1 VSNRELIVLGTAS
14 ATPTRERNQNG
25 YLLRWDGEGFLF
37 DPGEGTQRQMIRAKL
52 SGADINRIC
61 ITHFHGDHCF
71 GLPGIVAKLSGERV
85 AHPVIAH
92 YPASG
97 AVYFQRMRH
106 AAAFDN
112 RADIREQPV
121 STGLIATTP
130 VGDLYAARLSHGID
144 AYGYRLVEPDGRR
157 MVPQRLAALGVAG
170 PDIALLQR
178 DGVLDVGGRRVAL
191 DEVSEARP
199 GQRFAF
205 VMDTRL
211 CDTVYALA
219 EGVDML
225 VIESTYLDADVVKA
239 REFGH
244 LTAGQ
249 AADVAR
255 RCGVRTLV
263 LTHFSQRYPDA
274 SVFGDEAAAH
284 FGGEIVVAAD
294 LMRIPL
300 PKRSAQL
307 SST

>member
-1 VSNRELIVLGTAS
+1 
-14 ATPTRERNQNG
+14 
-25 YLLRWDGEGFLF
+25 
-37 DPGEGTQRQMIRAKL
+37 
-52 SGADINRIC
+52 
-61 ITHFHGDHCF
+61 
-71 GLPGIVAKLSGERV
+71 
-85 AHPVIAH
+85 
-92 YPASG
+92 
-97 AVYFQRMRH
+97 
-106 AAAFDN
+106 
-112 RADIREQPV
+112 
-121 STGLIATTP
+121 
-130 VGDLYAARLSHGID
+130 
-144 AYGYRLVEPDGRR
+144 LVEPDGRR

>member
-1 VSNRELIVLGTAS
+1 M
-14 ATPTRERNQNG
+14 
-25 YLLRWDGEGFLF
+25 LF
-37 DPGEGTQRQMIRAKL
+37 RSLAKL
-52 SGADINRIC
+52 SAADITRIC

-71 GLPGIVAKLSGERV
+71 GVPGIVAKLSGERV
-85 AHPVIAH
+85 AHPVTAH

-112 RADIREQPV
+112 RADIREQPA
-121 STGLIATTP
+121 SSGLIATTP

-157 MVPQRLAALGVAG
+157 MVPERLAAFGVAG
-170 PDIALLQR
+170 PDIARLQR
-178 DGVLDVGGRRVAL
+178 DGMLDIGGRRVGL
-191 DEVSEARP
+191 DDVSEHRP

-211 CDTVYALA
+211 CDNVYALA

-225 VIESTYLDADVVKA
+225 VIESTYLDADAVMA

-249 AADVAR
+249 AADVAQ
-255 RCGVRTLV
+255 RCRVRTLV

-274 SVFGDEAAAH
+274 SVFGDEAAAR
-284 FGGEIVVAAD
+284 FDGEIVVAAD
-294 LMRIPL
+294 LMHIPV
-300 PKRSAQL
+300 PKRVGSA